1 MHSKFTRFAWFLLA
15 YNLAVVAW
23 GAYVRASGSGA
34 GCGNHW
40 PLCNG
45 EVMPQSPQLKTI
57 IEFTHRLTSGL
68 DGLLIIGLV
77 WFAFRLFPAGHVV
90 RKAAVWSLVLVIS
103 EGLFGAAIV
112 KLGHVAENASTARG
126 YTLALHLCNTMFLL
140 ASIALTAWY
149 STERPVKP
157 EAERKIDWM
166 LIVAAIGILVAGATG
181 AITALGDTLFKSA
194 TLAEGMRQDMSE
206 FAHPFV
212 RLRVFHPA
220 LALIPA
226 ALIGMF
232 CGAVL
237 ATEKASANLKR
248 LSYLLMALV
257 ALQILMGILNLI
269 LLAPVPLQILHLLGA
284 DLLWI
289 TVVLSMAEQRGAPG
303 GAPEKVYL

>member
-1 MHSKFTRFAWFLLA
+1 MQSRFIRYSWFLLI

-45 EVMPQSPQLKTI
+45 EVILQSPQIKTI

-68 DGLLIIGLV
+68 DGLLVIALV
-77 WFAFRLFPAGHVV
+77 YFAYRIYPAGHLA
-90 RKAAVWSLVLVIS
+90 RKFAAWSLGLVIS

-112 KLGHVAENASTARG
+112 KLGHVATNASTARG
-126 YTLALHLCNTMFLL
+126 YTLGLHLCNTMFLL
-140 ASIALTAWY
+140 AALALTAWY
-149 STERPVKP
+149 AIDRPAKP
-157 EAERKIDWM
+157 VSERKISWM
-166 LIVAAIGILVAGATG
+166 LIVAAIGILIAGATG
-181 AITALGDTLFKSA
+181 AITALGDTLFKAA
-194 TLAEGMRQDMSE
+194 TFAEGMKQDFSE
-206 FAHPFV
+206 FSHPFV

-226 ALIGMF
+226 VLIAMF
-232 CGAVL
+232 CGSVL
-237 ATEKASANLKR
+237 AAQNPSANLKK
-248 LSYLLMALV
+248 LSYTLIGLV
-257 ALQILMGILNLI
+257 ALQVMMGALNLV

-289 TVVLSMAEQRGAPG
+289 TLVLLMAEQRG
-303 GAPEKVYL
+303 L

>member
-1 MHSKFTRFAWFLLA
+1 MQSRFTRFAWFLLA

-45 EVMPQSPQLKTI
+45 EVILQSPQIKTI

-68 DGLLIIGLV
+68 DGLLVIALV
-77 WFAFRLFPAGHVV
+77 WLAFRIFPAGHAV
-90 RKAAVWSLVLVIS
+90 RKAAAWSLVLVIS
-103 EGLFGAAIV
+103 EGLFGALIV
-112 KLGHVAENASTARG
+112 KLGHVATNASTARG

-140 ASIALTAWY
+140 ASLALTAWH
-149 STERPVKP
+149 STERPVKA
-157 EAERKIDWM
+157 EAERRIGWM
-166 LIVAAIGILVAGATG
+166 LIVAAAGILVAGATG

-194 TLAEGMRQDMSE
+194 TLAEGIRQDMSE

-212 RLRVFHPA
+212 RLRIFHPA
-220 LALIPA
+220 LAAIPA
-226 ALIGMF
+226 ALIAMF
-232 CGAVL
+232 CGMAL
-237 ATEKASANLKR
+237 ATPNPNANLKR
-248 LSYLLMALV
+248 LSYALILLV
-257 ALQILMGILNLI
+257 TLQVLMGAMNLV

-289 TVVLSMAEQRGAPG
+289 TLVLLMAEERGAH
-303 GAPEKVYL
+303 EKRP

>member
-1 MHSKFTRFAWFLLA
+1 MHSRFTRFAWFLLA

-45 EVMPQSPQLKTI
+45 EVMPQSPQIKTI

-68 DGLLIIGLV
+68 DGLLIIALV
-77 WFAFRLFPAGHVV
+77 WLAFRIFPAGHVV
-90 RKAAVWSLVLVIS
+90 RKAAVWSLALVIS

-112 KLGHVAENASTARG
+112 KLGHVAGNASTARG

-194 TLAEGMRQDMSE
+194 TLAEGMRQDLSE

-237 ATEKASANLKR
+237 AAENPSANLKR
-248 LSYLLMALV
+248 LSYLLIGLV
-257 ALQILMGILNLI
+257 ALQVLMGIMNLVM
-269 LLAPVPLQILHLLGA
+269 LAPVPLQILHLLGA

-289 TVVLSMAEQRGAPG
+289 TVVLSMAEERGAPG
-303 GAPEKVYL
+303 RRA

>member
-1 MHSKFTRFAWFLLA
+1 MHSRFARFAWFLLA

-45 EVMPQSPQLKTI
+45 EVMPQSPQVKTI
-57 IEFTHRLTSGL
+57 VEFTHRLTSGL
-68 DGLLIIGLV
+68 DGLLIIALVGL
-77 WFAFRLFPAGHVV
+77 AFRIFPGGHVV
-90 RKAAVWSLVLVIS
+90 RKAAAWSLALVIS

-112 KLGHVAENASTARG
+112 KLGHVAGNASTARG
-126 YTLALHLCNTMFLL
+126 YTLALHLSNTMFLL
-140 ASIALTAWY
+140 AALALTAWY
-149 STERPVKP
+149 STDKPVKT
-157 EAERKIDWM
+157 ASERKIDWM
-166 LIVAAIGILVAGATG
+166 LIVAAMGIVVAGATG

-194 TLAEGMRQDMSE
+194 TLAEGIQQDFSE

-220 LALIPA
+220 LAAIPA
-226 ALIGMF
+226 VLIAMF
-232 CGAVL
+232 GGLVL
-237 ATEKASANLKR
+237 ALPTASTNMKR
-248 LSYLLMALV
+248 LTYLLLALV
-257 ALQILMGILNLI
+257 TLQVLMGALNLV

-289 TVVLSMAEQRGAPG
+289 TLVLLMAEQRGALG
-303 GAPEKVYL
+303 SALE

>member
-1 MHSKFTRFAWFLLA
+1 MQLRFSRFAWSLLV
-15 YNLAVVAW
+15 YNLFVVAW

-45 EVMPQSPQLKTI
+45 EVILQSPQIKTI

-68 DGLLIIGLV
+68 DGLFLIALAV
-77 WFAFRLFPAGHVV
+77 WAFRVFPSGHIV
-90 RKAAVWSLVLVIS
+90 RKAAAWSLGLVIS

-112 KLGHVAENASTARG
+112 KLGHVAANASTARG

-140 ASIALTAWY
+140 ASLALAAWY
-149 STERPVKP
+149 ATERPVKA
-157 EAERKIDWM
+157 EADRKISWM
-166 LIVAAIGILVAGATG
+166 PIVAAIGILVAGATG

-194 TLAEGMRQDMSE
+194 TFAEGFQKDFSE
-206 FAHPFV
+206 FSHPFV

-226 ALIGMF
+226 ALIAMF
-232 CGAVL
+232 SGAVL
-237 ATEKASANLKR
+237 AAPNPSANLKR
-248 LSYLLMALV
+248 LSYLLILLV
-257 ALQILMGILNLI
+257 ALQVFMGALNLV
-269 LLAPVPLQILHLLGA
+269 LLAPLPLQILHLLGA

-289 TVVLSMAEQRGAPG
+289 TLVLSMAEERGAI
-303 GAPEKVYL
+303 